1 VTVSTGGGES
11 FVPIPPERSRDAV
24 QIDATRLERIRGE
37 TTRVSALLA
46 TIFVEDEPE
55 VPQQTAKVEVGAFAG
70 LDAPHSQLLLALLA
84 GPLGRQ
90 EFDAAAAALRLM
102 PDGAIETI
110 NEWGF
115 DRFGE
120 PVLDDDDEV
129 RVSPDV
135 IEQLEPEGA
144 SA

>member
-1 VTVSTGGGES
+1 
-11 FVPIPPERSRDAV
+11 
-24 QIDATRLERIRGE
+24 
-37 TTRVSALLA
+37 
-46 TIFVEDEPE
+46 
-55 VPQQTAKVEVGAFAG
+55 
-70 LDAPHSQLLLALLA
+70 
-84 GPLGRQ
+84 
-90 EFDAAAAALRLM
+90 M